1 MLGASSYSRSA
12 VDTFLDLLGLVAFI
26 LLVIVAAAAV
36 TAAVVKISPTRRSAK
51 QQN

>member
-1 MLGASSYSRSA
+1 MHT
-12 VDTFLDLLGLVAFI
+12 VLDVLGLIAFI
-26 LLVIVAAAAV
+26 LLVIAAAALV